1 VTEHPIEARLARL
14 RGGQPPQGYTARMI
28 AALASNPGCARR
40 SILDAAGVDK
50 RRLAAYTGYPVPF
63 GRSPFDI
70 SRGNSFEAQVKAEG
84 AAQLLTLLRDKLSL
98 DISEAGYTN
107 LDEVGGSD
115 SFQLRHER
123 TRQLLTA
130 APRQRGTMFDHP
142 LLRFGV
148 GGRYAYLEP
157 DLVAFRHDDT
167 FHVVEIKSFPVI
179 DGQADPAKVSAAA
192 IQSAVYVL
200 ALRDLLGQVA
210 EVRHETI
217 LITPQ
222 NFSSRPLA
230 TSIDVRKQLGVL
242 RRQLARLARVEDLA
256 AALPQD
262 LTFGLD
268 LDDKGVP
275 HRSPGDLIEAL
286 TTVDASYAPEC
297 LATCEMCFFCR
308 DEADG
313 ATGALGKSVREDLG
327 GIEYVGRALQLARGE
342 VPVPAQLTEAAAIL
356 RRAAVLRGEILTAAV

>member
-1 VTEHPIEARLARL
+1 MNEDPVEARLAKL
-14 RGGQPPQGYTARMI
+14 RGGQPPETYTARKI

-50 RRLAAYTGYPVPF
+50 RRLAAYAGYPVPF

-70 SRGNSFEAQVKAEG
+70 SRGNSFEAQVKADG
-84 AAQLLTLLRDKLSL
+84 AAQLLVLLRDKLSL
-98 DISEAGYTN
+98 GISEAGYTN
-107 LDEVGGSD
+107 LDEVGGNASL
-115 SFQLRHER
+115 QLRHAR

-130 APRQRGTMFDHP
+130 DPRHRGTMFDHP
-142 LLRFGV
+142 LLRFPV

-200 ALRDLLGQVA
+200 ALRDLLGDVA

-217 LITPQ
+217 LVTPE
-222 NFSSRPLA
+222 NFSLRPVA

-242 RRQLARLARVEDLA
+242 RRQLDRLDRVADLA
-256 AALPQD
+256 GALPGG
-262 LTFGLD
+262 LTFDLD

-275 HRSPGDLIEAL
+275 HRSPGELVEAL
-286 TTVDASYAPEC
+286 TMVDANYAPEC
-297 LATCEMCFFCR
+297 LATCEMCYFCR

-313 ATGALGKSVREDLG
+313 ATGALGKSVRADLG
-327 GIEYVGRALQLARGE
+327 GIEYVERALQLARDE
-342 VPVPAQLTEAAAIL
+342 VPVPADMAEAAAIV
-356 RRAAVLRGEILTAAV
+356 RRAAVLRGEVLGVAT

>member
-1 VTEHPIEARLARL
+1 LTEHPVEARLARL
-14 RGGQPPQGYTARMI
+14 RGGQPPQAYTARKI

-40 SILDAAGVDK
+40 SILDAAGADK
-50 RRLAAYTGYPVPF
+50 RRIAAYTGYPVPF

-107 LDEVGGSD
+107 LGEVGGSD

-123 TRQLLTA
+123 TRKLLTA

-142 LLRFGV
+142 LLRFSV
-148 GGRYAYLEP
+148 GGRPAYLEP

-200 ALRDLLGQVA
+200 ALRDLLGEHA
-210 EVRHETI
+210 EVRPEAI
-217 LITPQ
+217 LITPE
-222 NFSSRPLA
+222 NFSSRPVA

-242 RRQLARLARVEDLA
+242 RRQLARLDRVEDLA
-256 AALPQD
+256 AALPPD
-262 LTFGLD
+262 LTFSLD

-297 LATCEMCFFCR
+297 LATCEMCYLCR

-313 ATGALGKSVREDLG
+313 ATGALGRSVREDLG
-327 GIEYVGRALQLARGE
+327 GIEYVGRALQFARDE
-342 VPVPAQLTEAAAIL
+342 APVPAQLAEAAAIV
-356 RRAAVLRGEILTAAV
+356 RRAAVLRGEILKAV